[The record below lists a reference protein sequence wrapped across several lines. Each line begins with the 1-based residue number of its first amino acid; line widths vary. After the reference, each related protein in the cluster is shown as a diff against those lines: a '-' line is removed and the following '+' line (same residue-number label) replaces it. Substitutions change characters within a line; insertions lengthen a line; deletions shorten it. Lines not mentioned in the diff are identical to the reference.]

1 MGRVKILDCTLRDG
15 GYINNWSFGFSN
27 MKKAMDKLVS
37 SGIEIIECGFLSDKG
52 PFSADEARFSSVEE
66 VTEVIPAEKH
76 GSCFVAMVNYGSFSA
91 DNLPDYDGKGL
102 DGIRVAFHKKQ
113 LDGAMELCEKIKA
126 KGYMVFVQPMV
137 SLSYS
142 DKEFISLIERA
153 NSLKPYAFYMVDSH
167 GSMKEKEVARYF
179 YLSDNNLSEDIAL
192 GFHSHN
198 NLQLS
203 YSNAQFLVNM
213 CKDRELIIDSSI
225 YGMGRGAGNLNTELF
240 IGYLNQVM
248 HRSYDVSPVLRV
260 IDEVIEP
267 IFSKST
273 WGYSLPHYLSASY
286 RCHQNYAGFLRDK
299 QTLTFEDMN
308 TVFSRIPEDKR
319 DTFDKELIEQIY
331 ISYQSEK
338 ETTAKGAELLRSIFE
353 GRSVAIIAP
362 GKSMAQHYEAVRKE
376 ISDADAIT
384 VAVNHIPDSLTVDH
398 VFVSNQRRYEQLR
411 GKVGKNLII
420 TSNINAP
427 EDPEAVV
434 NYAELIN
441 RTEAVEDN
449 VTLLLIK
456 LLIEL
461 GSSGIMLAGVDGYA
475 FKERNFVS
483 SSLETYENEAIY
495 AARNRGLSEMIS
507 QYSKQIPIRFIT
519 PTGLKT
525 DI

>member
-1 MGRVKILDCTLRDG
+1 
-15 GYINNWSFGFSN
+15 
-27 MKKAMDKLVS
+27 
-37 SGIEIIECGFLSDKG
+37 
-52 PFSADEARFSSVEE
+52 
-66 VTEVIPAEKH
+66 
-76 GSCFVAMVNYGSFSA
+76 
-91 DNLPDYDGKGL
+91 
-102 DGIRVAFHKKQ
+102 
-113 LDGAMELCEKIKA
+113 
-126 KGYMVFVQPMV
+126 
-137 SLSYS
+137 
-142 DKEFISLIERA
+142 
-153 NSLKPYAFYMVDSH
+153 
-167 GSMKEKEVARYF
+167 
-179 YLSDNNLSEDIAL
+179 
-192 GFHSHN
+192 
-198 NLQLS
+198 
-203 YSNAQFLVNM
+203 M

-519 PTGLKT
+519 PTWLKT